1 MGTALS
7 RKAAPLR
14 QLSILVAS
22 DKMTS
27 QRVAAEI
34 LECAGHS
41 VMTFGDGDRVL
52 DALEVNEFD
61 LVLMD
66 VNLPVANGIEL
77 TKLYRFISLDQ
88 PYVPIVAVMGAA
100 TEEERRRCKDA
111 GMDACITTP
120 IERHQLLEIITT
132 LVHDDRRNQR
142 SVPNAGGS
150 ADHCSAPAA
159 AIDLRTLSA
168 LESLGGREFADQLAA
183 QFLDDAW
190 EILHDLTEEMASGD
204 ATAFRKLY
212 ILRNASANIGARGI
226 YDMCS
231 AWSQVAPETLS
242 VLSETELERLRGECG
257 RVCIALRERLL
268 ARNGAVGRSVNAGDR
283 PPVHPV
289 HIA

>member
-14 QLSILVAS
+14 QLLILVAS

-27 QRVAAEI
+27 QSVATEI
-34 LECAGHS
+34 LERAGHS
-41 VMTFGDGDRVL
+41 VMTFGDGDRAL

-100 TEEERRRCKDA
+100 TEEEKRRCKDA

-132 LVHDDRRNQR
+132 LVHDDSRNQR
-142 SVPNAGGS
+142 SVPNAGGR

-159 AIDLRTLSA
+159 AIDLRALSA

-183 QFLDDAW
+183 QFLDDAS

-204 ATAFRKLY
+204 ATAFSKLY
-212 ILRNASANIGARGI
+212 ILRNSSANIGARGI

-231 AWSQVAPETLS
+231 AWSQVAPETLA
-242 VLSETELERLRGECG
+242 VLSETELERLREECG

-268 ARNGAVGRSVNAGDR
+268 ARNGTIGHSVNARDR
-283 PPVHPV
+283 LLVHPV
-289 HIA
+289 HMA